1 MLRARDA
8 DVREMMDEPQVDAGA
23 LRHSLRD
30 LRRINGLLG
39 WRRMVVRT
47 VARTVEARGSRGSF
61 SLVDVASG
69 SGDMPLAVAR
79 WARRRGITARIVV
92 TDVNPEIVMAARA
105 FLAETPGIA
114 AERQD
119 ALALSYPDGSFDIAL
134 CTLALHHFAPDDAV
148 GVLREMGRVGRQ
160 VLVFDLV
167 RSPLAFVGAVVL
179 THLPGMEAMTGHDGP
194 ASVRRAYT
202 APELREL
209 ARQAGLRDG
218 RVSVR
223 FPFRLTLEA

>member
-8 DVREMMDEPQVDAGA
+8 DVREQMDAPQVESGA
-23 LRHSLRD
+23 LRGSLRD

-39 WRRMVVRT
+39 WRRLVVRA
-47 VARTVEARGSRGSF
+47 VARVAREQDMCSF

-79 WARRRGITARIVV
+79 WAQRHGIAARVVV
-92 TDVNPEIVMAARA
+92 TDVNPEIVATAATY
-105 FLAETPGIA
+105 LAGTSGAA
-114 AERQD
+114 AEVQD
-119 ALALSYPDGSFDIAL
+119 ALALSYPTGSFDIAL

-148 GVLREMGRVGRQ
+148 TVLRELRRVGKR
-160 VLVFDLV
+160 VLLFDLV
-167 RSPLAFVGAVVL
+167 RSPLAFWGAVVL

-209 ARQAGLRDG
+209 ACRAGLRNA

-223 FPFRLTLEA
+223 FPCRLTLEA

>member
-8 DVREMMDEPQVDAGA
+8 DVRERMDEAGA
-23 LRHSLRD
+23 DPAALRRSLRD

-39 WRRMVVRT
+39 WRWMVVRAA
-47 VARTVEARGSRGSF
+47 ARVVQEQGLRSF

-69 SGDMPLAVAR
+69 SGDMPLAVAQ
-79 WARRRGITARIVV
+79 WARRHGIEAHVVV

-105 FLAETPGIA
+105 YLAGTPGA
-114 AERQD
+114 SAERQN
-119 ALALSYPDGSFDIAL
+119 ALALTYPDLSFDVAL
-134 CTLALHHFAPDDAV
+134 CTLALHHFAPEDAV
-148 GVLREMGRVGRQ
+148 QVLRELGRVGRR
-160 VLVFDLV
+160 VLVFDLE
-167 RSPLAFVGAVVL
+167 RSLLAFVGAVIL

-209 ARQAGLRDG
+209 ARRAGLRDA
-218 RVSVR
+218 RVLVR
-223 FPFRLTLEA
+223 FPFRLMLEV

>member
-8 DVREMMDEPQVDAGA
+8 DVREQMDEQGADAGA

-30 LRRINGLLG
+30 LRVINGLLG
-39 WRRMVVRT
+39 WRRLAVRS
-47 VARTVEARGSRGSF
+47 VARTVQTQGLRAFTLLDG
-61 SLVDVASG
+61 ASG
-69 SGDMPLAVAR
+69 SGDRPLAVAR
-79 WARRRGITARIVV
+79 WARQQGIEARITV
-92 TDVNPEIVMAARA
+92 TDVNPEIVAAA
-105 FLAETPGIA
+105 KTYLAVMPGIV

-119 ALALSYPDGSFDIAL
+119 ALALTYPDKSFDVTL

-148 GVLREMGRVGRQ
+148 RALREMGRVGRR

-209 ARQAGLRDG
+209 ARRAGLRDA
-218 RVSVR
+218 RVAVR
-223 FPFRLTLEA
+223 FPCRLTLEA